1 MQTHVL
7 ENKLLGNFN
16 IKLKSAISNSQDLS
30 FVQRYPS
37 YGYNEDEKLQAM
49 KKYGRDLVI
58 LPENSW
64 N

>member
-1 MQTHVL
+1 MA
-7 ENKLLGNFN
+7 NFY
-16 IKLKSAISNSQDLS
+16 IKQKSAIENSQELS

-37 YGYNEDEKLQAM
+37 HGYNEDEKLQAM
-49 KKYGRDLVI
+49 KKYGRDLDI